1 VLMRRVTVLGDG
13 GWGTCL
19 AILLG
24 ACGNRVTLWG
34 AFEDYIEELRSKRE
48 NVKFLPGI
56 RLPDDLELTADLSQA
71 LEEADVV
78 LVAIPSLYLREVL
91 NRCRS
96 AEWKKSLVVS
106 VVKGIEP
113 DSLMRMSE
121 VIQTL
126 VEPKQMA
133 VLSGPSIA
141 YEVARGIPTAVV
153 VASFQPQV
161 AEEVQRLLTT
171 ERFRVYTSCD
181 VLGVELGGA
190 LKNVIAIACGVADGL
205 GFGANTKAALVARGL
220 VEMARLGVAMG
231 ADLKTFYGLSGLGD
245 LVTTCFSP
253 HSRNRSVGEKLGRGM
268 TLHQIQCGMEQV
280 AEGVTTTRSAVALA
294 RRYGVEMPIA
304 EAVHRVLY
312 EGWSAEKVVADL
324 MLRTPKS
331 EWV

>member
-1 VLMRRVTVLGDG
+1 MRRVTVLGDG

-181 VLGVELGGA
+181 VVGVELGGA

-312 EGWSAEKVVADL
+312 VGWSAEKVVADL